1 MLFNGMASVVE
12 CAAQRPSRR
21 LESVELIVKFDKCD
35 RGQYKLLTGCV
46 RWSAISKNNFGS
58 DSREVKRDLVKR
70 RDTPGHKN
78 TFLIVGPHELHEG
91 SRQGAC
97 EGHNRESSVPLFQQA
112 RRPEENTH
120 FIVGEY

>member
-1 MLFNGMASVVE
+1 MCFLPRWIYTNVSDTIVDQLHFRFNYPTL
-12 CAAQRPSRR
+12 R
-21 LESVELIVKFDKCD
+21 
-35 RGQYKLLTGCV
+35 